1 MIKSPLFS
9 NCKFFELPPPPNL
22 DGHLSLKRESC
33 LDGVGGGEEGGG
45 GEFKRGGE
53 LFRGFGEGKG
63 GINWFR

>member
-45 GEFKRGGE
+45 VSSKEGGSCLEGLGRGRGG
-53 LFRGFGEGKG
+53 
-63 GINWFR
+63 